1 MIGAHVSTSIPPY
14 PQLTVRTSELRGNLC
29 RPLQLYNCLNAAN
42 HYALSLFRNPLCR
55 PEGGLRQ
62 PN

>member
-1 MIGAHVSTSIPPY
+1 MIGAHVSTSIS
-14 PQLTVRTSELRGNLC
+14 TSELRGDLC

-42 HYALSLFRNPLCR
+42 HYALSLFRNLLYR